1 MWTLIL
7 LAVVAAC
14 AVQMVWCRRS
24 WNVKG
29 QHVLV
34 TGGSQGLGLA
44 LAKLLAQRGAHVVI
58 CSRSEAKLKTA
69 LADVEKCRS
78 FEEQQL
84 DYVVGDVS
92 TFDGAAKAVAQC
104 PFVASAVFCCAG
116 GAKPGFFLDQN
127 EADFQQGMKLD
138 YWTALAT
145 AHAAAA
151 SMKQHGVHGKIV
163 FVSSVLGFMGMV
175 GYAQYSPMKYAI
187 RGLAEC
193 LRMEL
198 QMHGIQVHSY
208 FPATIL
214 SPGFEEENKTKP
226 SLTKE
231 IEGTDEGQTPEQCA
245 AHLLRGIEQNYF
257 NVTDC
262 LIGSF
267 MRIASGG
274 CAPGQGWLADSLL
287 LLPARWALVAWRRFV
302 ADRAVQ
308 KVSVSSVY

>member
-1 MWTLIL
+1 M
-7 LAVVAAC
+7 
-14 AVQMVWCRRS
+14 
-24 WNVKG
+24 
-29 QHVLV
+29 
-34 TGGSQGLGLA
+34 
-44 LAKLLAQRGAHVVI
+44 
-58 CSRSEAKLKTA
+58 
-69 LADVEKCRS
+69 
-78 FEEQQL
+78 
-84 DYVVGDVS
+84 VGDVS
-92 TFDGAAKAVAQC
+92 TFEGAANVVAQC
-104 PFVASAVFCCAG
+104 PFVVSAVFCCAG
-116 GAKPGFFLDQN
+116 GAKPGYFLEQN

-145 AHAAAA
+145 AHVRASADTGCGSFDEAARCTW
-151 SMKQHGVHGKIV
+151 KDCVCEQRPRLYGNGW
-163 FVSSVLGFMGMV
+163 LC
-175 GYAQYSPMKYAI
+175 AI
-187 RGLAEC
+187 LAYEVCHPRYVPEKSHLTGLAEC

-198 QMHGIQVHSY
+198 QLYGIQVHSY

-245 AHLLRGIEQNYF
+245 MHLLQGIDQNYF
-257 NVTDC
+257 SVTDC

-274 CAPGQGWLADSLL
+274 CAPGQSWFTDSFL
-287 LLPARWALVAWRRFV
+287 LLPARVRVKWLIIQWALVAWRRFV